1 MIEQD
6 VAMLEN
12 LFFFFEFGIF
22 VVVKDKRR
30 GLDKNCPY
38 RKIFKYDM
46 GDYDDDKNIWNLN

>member
-46 GDYDDDKNIWNLN
+46 DDYDDDKNI